1 LLGAWLAV
9 PVNAQS
15 TDESAA
21 GATSPRLK
29 DRYDTV
35 IIGGGHNGLVCACY
49 LAGAGLNVAVFERR
63 GIVGGAAVT
72 EEFHP
77 GFRNSTAS
85 YTVSLLHPKVIHEL
99 RLKEHGLKIV
109 ERPMSNFLP
118 LPGGDYLKVGG
129 ASADGL
135 GGTQAE
141 VARFS
146 TKDATALPAYYA
158 MLGRV
163 ADVLRA
169 LLLETPPNVGGGVH
183 ELFQAWKVGGRLK
196 RLPMAARRDILDL
209 FTKSAGD
216 ILDRWFESDP
226 IKAALGFDAVVGNF
240 ASPYTPG
247 SAYVLLHH
255 VFGEVNGKRGQWG
268 HAQGGMGAITQA
280 MAREAVDRGVEIFT
294 DEPVARVLTRHGRA
308 VGIALADGT
317 EIAAQRVVANVNPKL
332 LYLQMIDPAAID
344 GDFRQ
349 RIENYRC
356 ASATFRINVALD
368 AAPDFSCLPGDGA
381 HLRSGIIIAPSLAY
395 MERAYFDARQHGWSR
410 EPIVELLIP
419 SLVDRTLAPPG
430 KHVASLF
437 CQHANP
443 ILPDGMSWD
452 VVREEVADLMIA
464 TVNRHAPN
472 FAASVIGRRIL
483 SPLDL
488 EREFGLIGGDIFHGA
503 LTLDQLFSAR
513 PVLGHGHY
521 RGPLKGLYMCGAGT
535 HPGGGVTG
543 VPGHNAAREILRD
556 WRRGR
561 NA

>member
-1 LLGAWLAV
+1 MS
-9 PVNAQS
+9 P
-15 TDESAA
+15 ESAA
-21 GATSPRLK
+21 DPSSTAAQPRLK
-29 DRYDTV
+29 DRYDAV

-49 LAGAGLNVAVFERR
+49 LAGAGLSVAVFERR

-99 RLKEHGLKIV
+99 CLKEHGLKIV
-109 ERPMSNFLP
+109 ERPMANFLP
-118 LPGGDYLKVGG
+118 LPGGEHLKIGG

-146 TKDATALPAYYA
+146 RKDAEALPAYQA
-158 MLGRV
+158 MLERV

-196 RLPMAARRDILDL
+196 RLPMRERRDVLDL

-216 ILDRWFESDP
+216 VLDRWFESDP

-268 HAQGGMGAITQA
+268 HALGGMGAITQA
-280 MAREAVDRGVEIFT
+280 MAREAVERGVEIFI
-294 DEPVARVLTRHGRA
+294 DEPVARVLTKGGSA
-308 VGIALADGT
+308 VGIVLDDGS

-332 LYLQMIDPAAID
+332 LYLQLIDPAAID

-368 AAPDFSCLPGDGA
+368 AVPDFSCLPGDGA
-381 HLRSGIIIAPSLAY
+381 HLRSGIIVAPSLAY
-395 MERAYFDARQHGWSR
+395 MERAYFDARQLGWSR
-410 EPIVELLIP
+410 EPIVEMLIP
-419 SLVDRTLAPPG
+419 SLVDPTLAPPG

-443 ILPDGMSWD
+443 QLPGAASWD
-452 VVREEVADLMIA
+452 AAREEVADLMIA
-464 TVNRHAPN
+464 TVNRQAPN
-472 FAASVIGRRIL
+472 FAASVIGRRAL

-503 LTLDQLFSAR
+503 LSLDQLFSAR

-521 RGPLKGLYMCGAGT
+521 RGPLKGLYMCGSGT

-556 WRRGR
+556 LRRRRHG
-561 NA
+561 